1 MRHQLNTKLACKE
14 IKILVGSIDET
25 KQMKVV
31 LVAPEIPHNT
41 GAIGRTCVALDLEL
55 ILINPLGFDIDD
67 ASVARAG
74 TRYWKYVNLSRYE
87 NWLDFIKSR
96 KPKRKDMFFFEE
108 NGQNSFYKADYSKES
123 YLVFGCESKGL
134 PHEILEPM
142 ADRIFSLPMRNSRV
156 KSLNLSNAATAA
168 IYQAMR
174 DHW

>member
-1 MRHQLNTKLACKE
+1 MNSKLVLKE

-87 NWLDFIKSR
+87 NWLDFKKIR
-96 KPKRKDMFFFEE
+96 KPERKEMFFFEE
-108 NGQNSFYKADYSKES
+108 NGQKSFYEPNYSKNS
-123 YLVFGCESKGL
+123 YLVFGCESTGL
-134 PHEILEPM
+134 PKEILEPM
-142 ADRIFSLPMRNSRV
+142 TDRTFSLPMRNSRV

-168 IYQAMR
+168 IYQAMKC
-174 DHW
+174 HWK

>member
-1 MRHQLNTKLACKE
+1 MRHQFNTKIACKE

-67 ASVARAG
+67 ARVARAG

-87 NWLDFIKSR
+87 SWLDFIKSR

-108 NGQNSFYKADYSKES
+108 SGQNSFYKADYSTDS

-134 PHEILEPM
+134 PHEILELM